1 MTGVVRVRQHT
12 RSSSSVAS
20 WDLSLEL
27 VATKAGRRE
36 PRNQFQANQGVE
48 VKIIHKISL
57 LSKLSPNNGAFDKR

>member
-1 MTGVVRVRQHT
+1 MTGVVRVRQHI
-12 RSSSSVAS
+12 RSSSGVAS

-36 PRNQFQANQGVE
+36 RRNQFQANQGVK
-48 VKIIHKISL
+48 VKIIHKISF